1 MEHGGNRGESV
12 VRVKIFVEGGGR
24 GDKNN
29 SLFRAAWMNLFTSAG
44 LAGRLPT
51 VVRCGDR
58 AGAFRRFSDAVRKA
72 GDDDLPILLVDSEG
86 PVEEGKS
93 VWGHLQDRDGWRRPA
108 GVDDNQAY
116 LMVQAM
122 EAWLLADRDAL
133 REYFGQGFNENRLP
147 GQNDPEQIP
156 VAGLES
162 SLRSASAN
170 CRQQYAKGV
179 VSFQIL
185 GLVNAD
191 RLAERCRHAKA
202 LFDYLQSL

>member
-108 GVDDNQAY
+108 GSEDSQAY

-122 EAWLLADRDAL
+122 EAWLLADPDAL
-133 REYFGQGFNENRLP
+133 SEYFGQGFNESRLP
-147 GQNDPEQIP
+147 RRDNPEEIP
-156 VAGLES
+156 KDDLEPA
-162 SLRSASAN
+162 LRRASAD
-170 CRQQYAKGV
+170 CRQQYAKGE
-179 VSFQIL
+179 VSFVIL
-185 GLVNAD
+185 GRVDA
-191 RLAERCRHAKA
+191 RKVAERCRHAKA

>member
-1 MEHGGNRGESV
+1 MEHGRTWGESV
-12 VRVKIFVEGGGR
+12 VKVTIFVEGGSP
-24 GDKNN
+24 GDKNDN
-29 SLFRAAWMNLFTSAG
+29 LFRAAWMNLFTSAG

-58 AGAFRRFSDAVRKA
+58 ANALRRFSFAVREA
-72 GDDDLPILLVDSEG
+72 GGNDVPILLVDSEG
-86 PVEEGKS
+86 PVNAGQS
-93 VWGHLQDRDGWRRPA
+93 VWQHLRTNDGWRQPA
-108 GVDDNQAY
+108 GADDSQAY

-122 EAWLLADRDAL
+122 EAWLLADPDAL

>member
-1 MEHGGNRGESV
+1 MVSV
-12 VRVKIFVEGGGR
+12 SIYIEGGGDSAKL
-24 GDKNN
+24 DKT
-29 SLFRAAWMNLFTSAG
+29 FRAAWMNLFTSAG

-58 AGAFRRFSDAVRKA
+58 ANALRRFSIAVREA
-72 GDDDLPILLVDSEG
+72 RDDVLPILLVDSEG
-86 PVEEGKS
+86 PVEEGQS